1 MTFAP
6 ATTHF
11 CIAHR
16 NLSATIDH
24 YGTHDNLGPT
34 TITTLE
40 ACSDLSTTTDLQTLR
55 YFPKS
60 CGNHGDLCSTMIY
73 PF

>member
-6 ATTHF
+6 ATMHP

-24 YGTHDNLGPT
+24 YGTHDNLSPT
-34 TITTLE
+34 TMTTLE
-40 ACSDLSTTTDLQTLR
+40 ACNDLSTTANLQI
-55 YFPKS
+55 K
-60 CGNHGDLCSTMIY
+60 
-73 PF
+73 